1 MPERTPQQLSEPKFL
16 APFSSC
22 SSCIDTLDDLDWV
35 AASTYAIGPW
45 ALGVRSSSTE
55 MDDAIRSVLR
65 AHLIDVEA
73 PANFSALM
81 AGDSRPDG
89 QVQAFNFLYRSS
101 DSLVRTRAPGRLM
114 RALLNYLADFA
125 EPVSS
130 MLRLSAT
137 GFVADGRAIIT
148 PDTIRFEMA
157 GIESRINASGIQV
170 IDAPVLHLD
179 PESNCIVVPEPALTV
194 DADALAAFERR
205 HPPSG
210 REPGAVPAGRYPIAA
225 WAFTTGA
232 GATEPLSPAQAV
244 AAAAGHVVSADAF
257 GAQEVLEAMA
267 RVVAHTPVFPVA
279 WADPAE
285 LAHALDRL
293 ASGSGS

>member
-35 AASTYAIGPW
+35 AASTYEVGPW
-45 ALGVRSSSTE
+45 ALGVRSSSAE
-55 MDDAIRSVLR
+55 MDDAIRRVLR

-81 AGDSRPDG
+81 ADG
-89 QVQAFNFLYRSS
+89 SGVDGPVQAFNFLYRSS
-101 DSLVRTRAPGRLM
+101 DSLVRTRAPGRVM

-125 EPVSS
+125 EPASS

-137 GFVADGRAIIT
+137 GFVVGDRAIIA

-157 GIESRINASGIQV
+157 GIESRVNAAGLQV

-179 PESNCIVVPEPALTV
+179 PESGCVVVPEPALTV
-194 DADALAAFERR
+194 DAEALAEFERR
-205 HPPSG
+205 HPAAG

-232 GATEPLSPAQAV
+232 GGTDSLGRAQAV
-244 AAAAGHVVSADAF
+244 AAAAGQVVSADAF
-257 GAQEVLEAMA
+257 GAQQILDVMA
-267 RVVAHTPVFPVA
+267 GVVARTPVFPIA

-285 LAHALDRL
+285 LARALVGV
-293 ASGSGS
+293 ANGSGS